1 MKGREFKDA
10 VFEQFARIAYAFSS
24 PKRLE
29 VIDVLAQGERDVD
42 SLTKQTSMTIA
53 NTSRHLQI
61 LKNARLVESRREG
74 VRIYY
79 RLADKDVFKCWKF
92 LQSLAEK
99 RLSEIKEI
107 TQAYLKD
114 RECLDSISLGELWER
129 IQKKDIIV
137 LDVRPSV
144 EYKKAHISGSISIP
158 LQELKNRLNEIPR
171 DKEVVAYCR
180 GPYCVLSPE
189 AIVLLNKAGYHALRL
204 NDGLPEWQNA
214 GFPVESELETV

>member
-1 MKGREFKDA
+1 MKGRDFKDA

-29 VIDVLAQGERDVD
+29 MIDVLAQGERDVD
-42 SLTKQTSMTIA
+42 SLTKQVAMTIA

-61 LKNARLVESRREG
+61 LKNARLVESRRDG
-74 VRIYY
+74 VRIFYK
-79 RLADKDVFKCWKF
+79 LADEDVFNCWKS

-99 RLSEIKEI
+99 RLSEVKEI
-107 TQAYLKD
+107 THSYLKD

-137 LDVRPSV
+137 LDVRPA
-144 EYKKAHISGSISIP
+144 EEFKKAHISGSISIP
-158 LQELKNRLNEIPR
+158 LQELKARLHEIPR
-171 DKEVVAYCR
+171 DKEIVAYCR
-180 GPYCVLSPE
+180 GSYCVLSPE
-189 AIVLLNKAGYHALRL
+189 AIILLNKAGYHAIRL
-204 NDGLPEWQNA
+204 DDGLPEWQNA